1 MKLRLIMAALIF
13 AAAFGG
19 QIMAAAPAAA
29 TPATPEP
36 TASTTPVEPR
46 VEPTPSEPS
55 TPAEPAPSVIEADWN
70 ERPQGVEWSTITGRA
85 IDEVGTGL
93 LETIP
98 EDIAAYCP
106 NYETLDTTGRREFWI
121 GLISAMA
128 RFESGF
134 DPSVSFDEY
143 EHCPGEACRR
153 SMTTQDGRHVISRGL
168 LQLSQESANN
178 YSRFGCRVPIA
189 EEETLHNP
197 AVNLRCTVAILN
209 RWVTRDGLISSM
221 QNHGGARYWSVLRPS
236 SPRLARI
243 QAYTSQT
250 QQCRPE

>member
-1 MKLRLIMAALIF
+1 MNLRRIMAALIF
-13 AAAFGG
+13 AGAFGG
-19 QIMAAAPAAA
+19 QIIASSPAGATTAPAE
-29 TPATPEP
+29 TPPNTPPADPVSPSEP
-36 TASTTPVEPR
+36 A
-46 VEPTPSEPS
+46 TPSEPAP
-55 TPAEPAPSVIEADWN
+55 PAIEADWN
-70 ERPQGVEWSTITGRA
+70 ARPQGAEWSALTGQA
-85 IDEVGTGL
+85 IDEVGQGL
-93 LETIP
+93 LTTVP
-98 EDIAAYCP
+98 EDIPTYCA
-106 NYETLDTTGRREFWI
+106 NYETLDAAGRREFWI

-143 EHCPGEACRR
+143 EHCPSEACRR

-178 YSRFGCRVPIA
+178 YARFGCRVPIA
-189 EEETLHNP
+189 EEETLHDP
-197 AVNLRCTVAILN
+197 ALNLRCTVAILN
-209 RWVTRDGLISSM
+209 RWVTRDLLISSM

-250 QQCRPE
+250 QQCRPA